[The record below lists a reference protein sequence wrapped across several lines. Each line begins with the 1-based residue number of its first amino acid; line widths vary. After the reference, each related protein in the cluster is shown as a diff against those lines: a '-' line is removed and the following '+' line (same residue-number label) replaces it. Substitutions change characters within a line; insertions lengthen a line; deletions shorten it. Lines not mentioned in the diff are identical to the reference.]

1 MKKVID
7 AKGKAC
13 PMPVIMAKKEIDLG
27 TKFFAIEV
35 DNNIAVENL
44 KKLANSQGFEITLE
58 ETEGIYLVH
67 FSNGCEECQEVLNKI
82 QGKKPLGDW
91 CIFVGKDIIGAGAEE
106 LGK

>member
-35 DNNIAVENL
+35 R
-44 KKLANSQGFEITLE
+44 
-58 ETEGIYLVH
+58 
-67 FSNGCEECQEVLNKI
+67 
-82 QGKKPLGDW
+82 
-91 CIFVGKDIIGAGAEE
+91 
-106 LGK
+106 